1 MFSHWNGNGD
11 SATGEWMK
19 LMADM
24 EHEPEISLEMDPND
38 GMWIVGGVVKV
49 LSIMDAMELARTAA

>member
-1 MFSHWNGNGD
+1 MTAIHYMND
-11 SATGEWMK
+11 SATGEWLR

-24 EHEPEISLEMDPND
+24 EHEPEISIEVDPDD

-49 LSIMDAMELARTAA
+49 LSIIDALELARVA